1 MPGIEQLKQFDKDI
15 TPVGEELELREKN
28 GTTVPTFSLPEN
40 VPSADDS
47 LDFEFGLPGQDDFQ
61 TAGGGTSDDG
71 DTDVNE
77 NIDTGGVD
85 APDIV
90 ADSTLPDD
98 TILPSLDDLDPDV
111 AAFLTGNKP
120 SEEKTDSEAA
130 ADTSVTSADEE
141 ISDTANNKTETEEPA
156 AETGSTSASGVGVD
170 TSPLAAANASAN
182 ASELDN
188 LLAEMAQNE
197 SRAADVGAGTE
208 SGTAQSDFDDFPES
222 ESISLDIPLE
232 EDVDGSLT
240 SALDDFGSLDDALPG
255 LPEKPA
261 GGESADLSA
270 AANTDGKDD
279 STDVSP
285 DTSGDTFAGE
295 DMSFDLTPPDA
306 AEDDG
311 FSGAGSGTLDTP
323 EEFNLNSDL
332 SDEMNEGISPTPEVL
347 PQDMDAAIK
356 DFDLDDA
363 FSQALSSEST
373 QPEFSPDEQTGSGD
387 ISFDAPASSE
397 GPNLPGFE
405 ADSTDFDGFEIP
417 GFSDTV
423 TAPTA
428 SSGSGPKK
436 KGTESE
442 DNFDRTYLK
451 DEEYKVF
458 RSNLHSYPLNLR
470 IAIEELIVKNEFTDA
485 AVMEVVFK
493 VIKKVPARQLAGHL
507 GKILDTAISVP
518 LNYERRTAEQYELYK
533 KSLEYQLKNRIIPG
547 AIVAV
552 FIGIFLY
559 ILSYLGYTFVYSP
572 LKAESLYKTGYNLI
586 QQDLYAQSEAKFN
599 EALTYKVKKNWFFKY
614 ARAYREK
621 RQYVRAAVM
630 YEQLVKRFKF
640 DKKAGLEYA
649 SMEFEDLA
657 NYKRAAEIVRRLI
670 LDHHINDKDAML
682 LLGDIYLEWA
692 AAVPDEIEKAEKIE
706 EARLQYSTL
715 ISLYGGNDIFLGRML
730 RYFIRTDNL
739 REVLPLKGYFTSSK
753 KVTLPASDL
762 IELGGYLLEKQ
773 YGYLPPSDE
782 YLRVYIDNV
791 KRILEQGV
799 KADPSIPEGHY
810 NLSRYF
816 VRTGNSD
823 EAKTALTNA
832 LTMFAA
838 AKKQTHPRTLK
849 HIDTYRLL
857 GEQYTAKTEYLLAE
871 RQFSEG
877 ITLFEQKKES
887 IGLKSDKNVGILYS
901 DMADI
906 DYFISGDIHNAFRN
920 YKLAIANGY
929 DTPSIRYRIGFVQY
943 TDGNYAEALGSFIKT
958 ASEEPSNRNLLLAL
972 GNVLSNRG
980 DESAARS
987 YYERLMNILD
997 ADKKRFGVVFPQ
1009 VREDHYELVDLYLKT
1024 LNNLGVTLSRLAVQT
1039 GNSTLQ
1045 AEAIMYFSES
1055 ARAWDALTRNQKTM
1069 VRLEGGNLAAQNVK
1083 YITYPRRM
1091 FEPAIY
1097 AAIPSVLYGEST
1109 LKQYA
1114 LE

>member
-15 TPVGEELELREKN
+15 TPVGEELDLREKN
-28 GTTVPTFSLPEN
+28 GTTAPIFSMPDN
-40 VPSADDS
+40 VPAQDDS
-47 LDFEFGLPGQDDFQ
+47 LDFEFGLPVKEEPQEPGDENDGGQDE
-61 TAGGGTSDDG
+61 TA
-71 DTDVNE
+71 
-77 NIDTGGVD
+77 DTGGAESAEPD
-85 APDIV
+85 APL
-90 ADSTLPDD
+90 DSTLPDE
-98 TILPSLDDLDPDV
+98 TPIPSLDDLDPDI
-111 AAFLTGNKP
+111 AAFLTGGKP
-120 SEEKTDSEAA
+120 PGTKDDSVVPDSEAPEENILDSAVPDAKISGSSLPDFGMPDTDFSNAGVPDDVSSTSSADDVQPASESAFAEDGSASFDPSGLDDLLAQMEENESKAAGIDLTAQSEAA
-130 ADTSVTSADEE
+130 A
-141 ISDTANNKTETEEPA
+141 
-156 AETGSTSASGVGVD
+156 
-170 TSPLAAANASAN
+170 
-182 ASELDN
+182 
-188 LLAEMAQNE
+188 
-197 SRAADVGAGTE
+197 AG
-208 SGTAQSDFDDFPES
+208 FNDFPES
-222 ESISLDIPLE
+222 EGISLDIPLE
-232 EDVDGSLT
+232 DEGEGEPSL
-240 SALDDFGSLDDALPG
+240 SGALDDFGSLGDDLPAPAQSSQGVSTADDSVSG
-255 LPEKPA
+255 L
-261 GGESADLSA
+261 SADSSDKEDSSGEGA
-270 AANTDGKDD
+270 AADD
-279 STDVSP
+279 LSL
-285 DTSGDTFAGE
+285 
-295 DMSFDLTPPDA
+295 DLTPP
-306 AEDDG
+306 EE
-311 FSGAGSGTLDTP
+311 S
-323 EEFNLNSDL
+323 EEFNLNADL
-332 SDEMNEGISPTPEVL
+332 SDELNEGFSQTPEIL
-347 PQDMDAAIK
+347 PQDMEEAAK
-356 DFDLDDA
+356 DFNLDDA
-363 FSQALSSEST
+363 FSQALASEDSV
-373 QPEFSPDEQTGSGD
+373 PGDSFEEEFSDDEMPPP
-387 ISFDAPASSE
+387 APE
-397 GPNLPGFE
+397 IPGFDP
-405 ADSTDFDGFEIP
+405 DSANLDGFEIP

-423 TAPTA
+423 TAPAA
-428 SSGSGPKK
+428 SSGSGIKK

-442 DNFDRTYLK
+442 DDFDRTYLK

-458 RSNLHSYPLNLR
+458 RDNLHSYPLNLR

-547 AIVAV
+547 AIAAV

-559 ILSYLGYTFVYSP
+559 ILSYLGYTFIYRPV
-572 LKAESLYKTGYNLI
+572 KAESLYKTGYNLI
-586 QQDLYAQSEAKFN
+586 QQDLYAQSETKFN

-715 ISLYGGNDIFLGRML
+715 ISLYGGNDIYLGRML

-739 REVLPLKGYFTSSK
+739 REVVPLKGYFTSSK

-791 KRILEQGV
+791 KRILEQGI

-857 GEQYTAKTEYLLAE
+857 GEQYTAANEYLLAE

-906 DYFISGDIHNAFRN
+906 DYFISGDIHNAFLN

-1009 VREDHYELVDLYLKT
+1009 VREDHYALVDLYLKT
-1024 LNNLGVTLSRLAVQT
+1024 SNNLGVTLSRLASQT
-1039 GNSTLQ
+1039 GNSALQ
-1045 AEAIMYFSES
+1045 AEAIMHFSES
-1055 ARAWDALTRNQKTM
+1055 ARAWDALTRNQTTM

-1083 YITYPRRM
+1083 YITYPQRM

>member
-1 MPGIEQLKQFDKDI
+1 MPGIDQLKQFDKDI
-15 TPVGEELELREKN
+15 TPVGDELEQRGKN

-61 TAGGGTSDDG
+61 SAGGSSSDDG
-71 DTDVNE
+71 DINE
-77 NIDTGGVD
+77 DIDAEGFD
-85 APDIV
+85 ASDIS
-90 ADSTLPDD
+90 ADNTLPDD
-98 TILPSLDDLDPDV
+98 TPIPSLDDLDPDV
-111 AAFLTGNKP
+111 AAFLTGNKAP
-120 SEEKTDSEAA
+120 ETQDGSEPAEDSSF
-130 ADTSVTSADEE
+130 TPADEKDP
-141 ISDTANNKTETEEPA
+141 DTANDKTETEEPA
-156 AETGSTSASGVGVD
+156 AESGGTSVSGGTD
-170 TSPLAAANASAN
+170 TSG
-182 ASELDN
+182 LDS

-197 SRAADVGAGTE
+197 SRAADIEAGVQD
-208 SGTAQSDFDDFPES
+208 GTAETGLDDFSES
-222 ESISLDIPLE
+222 EGINLDISHE
-232 EDVDGSLT
+232 EGGNDSIT
-240 SALDDFGSLDDALPG
+240 SDLDDFGSLDTGTSELSQTA
-255 LPEKPA
+255 A
-261 GGESADLSA
+261 VGEAADLSA
-270 AANTDGKDD
+270 SAVSGGQDD
-279 STDVSP
+279 ADS
-285 DTSGDTFAGE
+285 AGE
-295 DMSFDLTPPDA
+295 DMSFDLTPPAA

-311 FSGAGSGTLDTP
+311 FSGAGSDFSDTP

-332 SDEMNEGISPTPEVL
+332 SDELNEGFPQTPEIL
-347 PQDMDAAIK
+347 PEDMDAAIK

-363 FSQALSSEST
+363 FSQALSSENTDS
-373 QPEFSPDEQTGSGD
+373 ENSPAEEGESSDLPS
-387 ISFDAPASSE
+387 DAPAPSD
-397 GPNLPGFE
+397 GLNIPGFE
-405 ADSTDFDGFEIP
+405 ADNTNFDGFEIP

-423 TAPTA
+423 TASA
-428 SSGSGPKK
+428 SSGGSGGAKK
-436 KGTESE
+436 KGTQAE
-442 DNFDRTYLK
+442 DDFDRTYLK
-451 DEEYKVF
+451 DEEYKIF
-458 RSNLHSYPLNLR
+458 KDNLHSYPLNLR

-547 AIVAV
+547 AIAAV

-559 ILSYLGYTFVYSP
+559 ILSYFGYTFIYRP
-572 LKAESLYKTGYNLI
+572 AKAESLYKTGYNLI
-586 QQDLYAQSEAKFN
+586 QQDLYAQAETKFN

-692 AAVPDEIEKAEKIE
+692 ASVPDEIEKAEKIE

-715 ISLYGGNDIFLGRML
+715 ISLYGGNDIYLGRML

-773 YGYLPPSDE
+773 YGYLPAADE
-782 YLRVYIDNV
+782 YLRGYIDNV

-816 VRTGNSD
+816 VRTGNSE

-832 LTMFAA
+832 LAMFAA
-838 AKKQTHPRTLK
+838 AKKQSHPRTLK
-849 HIDTYRLL
+849 YIDTYRLL
-857 GEQYTAKTEYLLAE
+857 GEQYTLKNEYLLAE
-871 RQFSEG
+871 QQFSEG
-877 ITLFEQKKES
+877 IALFEQKKET
-887 IGLKSDKNVGILYS
+887 IGLKSDKNVGVLYS

-920 YKLAIANGY
+920 YKLAVANGY

-943 TDGNYAEALGSFIKT
+943 TDGNYSEALGSFIKT

-1009 VREDHYELVDLYLKT
+1009 VREDHYDLVDLYLRT
-1024 LNNLGVTLSRLAVQT
+1024 SNNLGVTLSRLAAQT
-1039 GNSTLQ
+1039 GNTALQ
-1045 AEAIMYFSES
+1045 AEAVMHFSES
-1055 ARAWDALTRNQKTM
+1055 ARAWDALTRNQTTM
-1069 VRLEGGNLAAQNVK
+1069 IRLEGGNLAAQNIK
-1083 YITYPRRM
+1083 YITYPKRI

-1097 AAIPSVLYGEST
+1097 AAIPSVLYGESV